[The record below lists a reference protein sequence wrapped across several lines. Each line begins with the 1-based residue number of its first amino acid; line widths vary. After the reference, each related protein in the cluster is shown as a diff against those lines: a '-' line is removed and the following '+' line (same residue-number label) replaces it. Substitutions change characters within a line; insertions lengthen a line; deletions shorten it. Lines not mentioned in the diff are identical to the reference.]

1 MSKPAE
7 EVSAPLLAV
16 DRSELSNSSCPDNAS
31 CIHHLLSKP
40 GGIHPILI
48 VLFAVL
54 FVSLSLGLLGGSLIF
69 VFMTVVGLLVVW
81 TAVVFLIL
89 FVLVW
94 LLRTI
99 YLRRHA
105 S

>member
-7 EVSAPLLAV
+7 EASPSLLAV
-16 DRSELSNSSCPDNAS
+16 DRSELGDCLCPDNAS
-31 CIHHLLSKP
+31 CIHHPLSKP
-40 GGIHPILI
+40 VRIHPILI

-69 VFMTVVGLLVVW
+69 VFMAMVGLLVVW

-89 FVLVW
+89 FVLV
-94 LLRTI
+94 
-99 YLRRHA
+99 
-105 S
+105 